1 MPFDDVRA
9 GLSSAV
15 LRGRVRPESPVQ
27 KFLFAHTPSVV
38 VYDCR

>member
-1 MPFDDVRA
+1 MPIDDARPE
-9 GLSSAV
+9 SSPAV
-15 LRGRVRPESPVQ
+15 LPRRVRPGSPVQ

>member
-1 MPFDDVRA
+1 MPFDDVRP

-15 LRGRVRPESPVQ
+15 LPGLVCPGSPVQ